1 MGEHDDPSGGTLTQT
16 TGAQR
21 VPPWR
26 SAVAVCLVAL
36 AALGGLGGWMGY
48 RLIEERQDAAEQSQ
62 FLEAARQGAVNLTT
76 IGHATVDA
84 DVKRIIDSSTGVF
97 REDFEKRAVP
107 FAEVVKQA
115 QSVSEGSVTS
125 AALETR
131 EGDTARV
138 LVVMS
143 VKMSSAGAPQQ
154 EPQIWRMRVG
164 VQRSDGATRVSD
176 VEFV

>member
-1 MGEHDDPSGGTLTQT
+1 MSPLRT
-16 TGAQR
+16 
-21 VPPWR
+21 
-26 SAVAVCLVAL
+26 AVVVCL
-36 AALGGLGGWMGY
+36 AALAVLGGLAGWMGY
-48 RLIEERQDAAEQSQ
+48 RLVEERGDAADQSQ
-62 FLEAARQGAVNLTT
+62 FLDAARQGAVNLTT

-84 DVKRIIDSSTGVF
+84 DIKRIIDSSTGVF

-107 FAEVVKQA
+107 FADVVEQA
-115 QSVSEGSVTS
+115 QSVSEGSVRS

-131 EGDTARV
+131 DGDTARV

-143 VKMSSAGAPQQ
+143 VKMSSAAAPQQ
-154 EPQIWRMRVG
+154 DPQVWRMRVG